1 MCAALYAMWKRCTGM
16 IETFGGDSM
25 LRVESTLL
33 SMLKYQPWHG
43 PEDMPL
49 QTKCNDIVTL
59 CVGVR
64 VSINWYKHTSW
75 NLTANFYYF
84 S

>member
-1 MCAALYAMWKRCTGM
+1 MGT
-16 IETFGGDSM
+16 
-25 LRVESTLL
+25 
-33 SMLKYQPWHG
+33 MLKTFTDLVLPKKMLNNEAWHG

-59 CVGVR
+59 CVGIR
-64 VSINWYKHTSW
+64 VSFNWYKHTSW
-75 NLTANFYYF
+75 NLTEAIMCYF